1 MVLDYGFLLSGER
14 KRVQS
19 EINLQ
24 DEPNYDRL
32 HGVTYGIPL
41 KSVIG
46 QLIRTALHGD
56 QGNESTLAFLLPD
69 FCSKVATESCL

>member
-32 HGVTYGIPL
+32 HGVTYGVPL
-41 KSVIG
+41 KSAIG
-46 QLIRTALHGD
+46 QLIRIALHDD
-56 QGNESTLAFLLPD
+56 QGNESTLAFLLQIFVPR
-69 FCSKVATESCL
+69 